1 MRDRF
6 AVAVTVA
13 LSTLVVL
20 VAAAPLAGAAVVGAP
35 ADASGSSAAGVGT
48 SASAV
53 AGATTGGTTSLHQE
67 GARQCAEGTAS
78 YPLQVEDNTSTTVT
92 IEEEPET
99 VVTLGPS
106 AAQTM
111 WELDAEDE
119 VVGVTQ
125 FAAYLEGAEER
136 TNVST
141 PQFGSYDTE
150 AIVSL
155 DPDVV
160 LAPNVVFDDSVS
172 TLRDA
177 GITVYKF
184 DPATSI
190 KDIQQKTLLTG
201 ALVGECEAA
210 RETNRWVSENLDA
223 ASEAVGDRESVRAL
237 YVSFGQTTGAG
248 TFTHSMIGASG
259 ATNVVSEAG
268 EEGYIF
274 PVNEELVVQQDPEW
288 LVVTPGTDTAR
299 APYNQTTAVEEGNV
313 VVVDNNWLNQPA
325 PRSVVFAVRNM
336 TEAFHGD
343 AYGPENYVS
352 RSEATRTPTPTS
364 TTTTGT
370 TTDTT
375 ADETTAATT
384 GPDDGQS
391 QPGLGAVVAVVALL
405 GALALLR
412 RRD

>member
-6 AVAVTVA
+6 VATVA

-20 VAAAPLAGAAVVGAP
+20 VAVAPLAGVAGADVTEPRAAASVAAEPVAP
-35 ADASGSSAAGVGT
+35 GAAGVTGPT
-48 SASAV
+48 ADGVASLQQQC
-53 AGATTGGTTSLHQE
+53 TE
-67 GARQCAEGTAS
+67 GEAS
-78 YPLQVEDNTSTTVT
+78 YPLEVEDNTSTTVT
-92 IEEEPET
+92 IEEAPET

-106 AAQTM
+106 AAQTV
-111 WELDAEDE
+111 WELGADDK

-125 FAAYLEGAEER
+125 FAAYLEGASEK

-141 PQFGSYDTE
+141 SQFAVYDAE
-150 AIVSL
+150 AIVAA

-160 LAPNVVFDDSVS
+160 LAPNIVFESEV
-172 TLRDA
+172 TRLREA
-177 GITVYKF
+177 GLTVYKF

-190 KDIQQKTLLTG
+190 EDIQRKTLLTG
-201 ALVGECEAA
+201 ALVDDCEAA

-223 ASEAVGDRESVRAL
+223 ASEAVGDREPVRAL
-237 YVSFGQTTGAG
+237 YLSFGQTTGG
-248 TFTHSMIGASG
+248 DTFTHSMIEASG

-268 EEGYIF
+268 QTGYVF
-274 PVNEELVVQQDPEW
+274 PVNQELVAEEDPEW
-288 LVVTPGTDTAR
+288 LVVTPGTDVER
-299 APYNQTTAVEEGNV
+299 APYNQTTAGEEGNV
-313 VVVDNNWLNQPA
+313 VVVSSNWLNQPA